1 MKKVAAFFDIDG
13 TIYREGLITEV
24 FKKIIKYELVDEE
37 KWYKEVRPAYL
48 LWDKRQGDYDSYLSK
63 MVDIYVDA
71 IKGISKEQI
80 EHVAKK
86 VIEQKGDRVY
96 TFSRERI
103 KWHKEQGHIVIAISG
118 SPYELVKEMSQK
130 YDMDD
135 FRGTIYKL
143 DDNNKYTGEVIPMW
157 DSESKEKAINELVEK
172 YDIDLSKSFAYG
184 DTAGDFTMF
193 KSVGIPYAI
202 NPTRELITK
211 IMNDTDIKEKI
222 NVIVERKDSTYKL
235 NVNTIELI

>member
-1 MKKVAAFFDIDG
+1 
-13 TIYREGLITEV
+13 
-24 FKKIIKYELVDEE
+24 
-37 KWYKEVRPAYL
+37 
-48 LWDKRQGDYDSYLSK
+48 
-63 MVDIYVDA
+63 
-71 IKGISKEQI
+71 
-80 EHVAKK
+80 
-86 VIEQKGDRVY
+86 
-96 TFSRERI
+96 
-103 KWHKEQGHIVIAISG
+103 
-118 SPYELVKEMSQK
+118 
-130 YDMDD
+130 MDD

>member
-1 MKKVAAFFDIDG
+1 MAKVAAFFDIDG
-13 TIYREGLITEV
+13 TIYREGLITEI
-24 FKKIIKYELVDEE
+24 FKKIIKYDLVNSD
-37 KWYKEVRPAYL
+37 KWYNEVRPAYIN
-48 LWDKRQGDYDSYLSK
+48 WDKRQGDYDTYLLK
-63 MVDIYVDA
+63 MVDVYIDA
-71 IKGISKEQI
+71 ITGLDKFHI
-80 EHVAKK
+80 EYIAKNI
-86 VIEQKGDRVY
+86 IEQKGDRVY